1 MPSVESGY
9 AAGRIDDEASGQA
22 AKRGRGMGV
31 RGYAGPVLFDYVHEE
46 GSKSTRPTNLAANA
60 SVKHFDSRNR

>member
-1 MPSVESGY
+1 LNLDVARAVLGFNLSRE
-9 AAGRIDDEASGQA
+9 A
-22 AKRGRGMGV
+22 AKRGRGLGV
-31 RGYAGPVLFDYVHEE
+31 RGYAGPALFDYVHEE